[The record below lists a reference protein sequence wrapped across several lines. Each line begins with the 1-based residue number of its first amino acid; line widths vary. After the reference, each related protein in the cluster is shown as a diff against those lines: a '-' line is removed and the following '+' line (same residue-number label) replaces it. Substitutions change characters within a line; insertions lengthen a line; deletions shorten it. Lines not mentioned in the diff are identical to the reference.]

1 MTAGPED
8 EARGGGE
15 LTQPQSPVAAVYRE
29 APTWLFTKSIH
40 VFFISSF
47 FGNVN
52 DTELLF
58 KVWQKRCIFGAT
70 SIASSRQ

>member
-8 EARGGGE
+8 EARGGGGGGE
-15 LTQPQSPVAAVYRE
+15 LAQPQSPVAAVYRE

-52 DTELLF
+52 NDTELLF
-58 KVWQKRCIFGAT
+58 KVWHPGKMHFRGY
-70 SIASSRQ
+70 